1 MEGTFD
7 PALGAATGLKR
18 LQPNKEGVGQ
28 MAATR
33 APTAD
38 RVAGR
43 DPHQPAAAAQTIAA
57 EVHPKRHLFHFWRH
71 FLEMSAAMWIGMA
84 VGGVLFKAILAAFG
98 TTITEARL
106 GYPELTVLVMGVNMT
121 VPMVAWMRH
130 RGHGWRSSAEMGVVM
145 FAPAIPVIALLRF
158 DVIGFA
164 AVCGL
169 YCAVMMAAMLVLMLY
184 RRSEYT
190 M

>member
-1 MEGTFD
+1 M
-7 PALGAATGLKR
+7 
-18 LQPNKEGVGQ
+18 
-28 MAATR
+28 
-33 APTAD
+33 APTHAPTTE

-43 DPHQPAAAAQTIAA
+43 DPHQSAAGAQTMAA

-71 FLEMSAAMWIGMA
+71 FLEMSAAMWIGMV

-98 TTITEARL
+98 TTITEVRL
-106 GYPELTVLVMGVNMT
+106 QYPELAVLVMGVNMT

-130 RGHGWRSSAEMGVVM
+130 RGHGWRSSGEMAAAM
-145 FAPAIPVIALLRF
+145 FAPAIPVIALLRA
-158 DVIGFA
+158 DVIAFA

>member
-1 MEGTFD
+1 
-7 PALGAATGLKR
+7 
-18 LQPNKEGVGQ
+18 

-43 DPHQPAAAAQTIAA
+43 DPQQPAAAARTIAA
-57 EVHPKRHLFHFWRH
+57 EVHPKRHRFHFWRH

-84 VGGVLFKAILAAFG
+84 VGGVLFKAILAGFG
-98 TTITEARL
+98 TTITEVRL
-106 GYPELTVLVMGVNMT
+106 QYPELAVLVMGANMT

-130 RGHGWRSSAEMGVVM
+130 RGHGWRSSLEMAAAM
-145 FAPAIPVIALLRF
+145 FAPAIPVIVLLRA
-158 DVIGFA
+158 DVIAFA

-169 YCAVMMAAMLVLMLY
+169 YCGVMMAAMLALMGY

>member
-1 MEGTFD
+1 
-7 PALGAATGLKR
+7 
-18 LQPNKEGVGQ
+18 

-33 APTAD
+33 APTTD

-43 DPHQPAAAAQTIAA
+43 DPHQPATAETVAL
-57 EVHPKRHLFHFWRH
+57 EVHPRRHLFHFWRH
-71 FLEMSAAMWIGMA
+71 FLEMSAAMWIGMV
-84 VGGVLFKAILAAFG
+84 VGGVLDKAILAAFG
-98 TTITEARL
+98 TTITEVRL
-106 GYPELTVLVMGVNMT
+106 QYPELAVLVMGFTMT

-130 RGHGWRSSAEMGVVM
+130 RGHSWRSSAEMAAAM
-145 FAPAIPVIALLRF
+145 IAPAIPVIALLRS
-158 DVIGFA
+158 DVIAFA

-169 YCAVMMAAMLVLMLY
+169 YCAAMMAAMLALMLY

>member
-1 MEGTFD
+1 
-7 PALGAATGLKR
+7 
-18 LQPNKEGVGQ
+18 

-33 APTAD
+33 APTSD

-43 DPHQPAAAAQTIAA
+43 DRRHKATAAQTVAP
-57 EVHPKRHLFHFWRH
+57 EVHHSRRHFHFWRH
-71 FLEMSAAMWIGMA
+71 FLEMSAAMWIGMV
-84 VGGVLFKAILAAFG
+84 VGGVLFKAVLAAFG
-98 TTITEARL
+98 TTITEVRL
-106 GYPELTVLVMGVNMT
+106 QYPELAVLVMGVNMT

-130 RGHGWRSSAEMGVVM
+130 RGHSWRSSAEMAAAM
-145 FAPAIPVIALLRF
+145 FVPAIPVIALLRSE
-158 DVIGFA
+158 VIAFA

-169 YCAVMMAAMLVLMLY
+169 YCAVMTAAMLALMLY

>member
-1 MEGTFD
+1 M
-7 PALGAATGLKR
+7 
-18 LQPNKEGVGQ
+18 V
-28 MAATR
+28 ATR
-33 APTAD
+33 APTTD

-43 DPHQPAAAAQTIAA
+43 DPSQPATAAQTVAL

-84 VGGVLFKAILAAFG
+84 VGGAFDKAILAAFG

-106 GYPELTVLVMGVNMT
+106 SYPELAVLVMGFNIT

-145 FAPAIPVIALLRF
+145 FAPAVPVIALLRS

-169 YCAVMMAAMLVLMLY
+169 YCAVMMAAMLALMLY

>member
-1 MEGTFD
+1 MV
-7 PALGAATGLKR
+7 P
-18 LQPNKEGVGQ
+18 
-28 MAATR
+28 TR
-33 APTAD
+33 VPTSD

-43 DPHQPAAAAQTIAA
+43 DRRQQATAAQTVAP
-57 EVHPKRHLFHFWRH
+57 EVHHIRRLLHFWRH
-71 FLEMSAAMWIGMA
+71 FLEMSAAMWIGMV

-98 TTITEARL
+98 TTITEVRL
-106 GYPELTVLVMGVNMT
+106 QYPELTVLVMGVNMT

-130 RGHGWRSSAEMGVVM
+130 RGHGWRSSAEMGVAM
-145 FAPAIPVIALLRF
+145 FAPAIPVIALVHS

-169 YCAVMMAAMLVLMLY
+169 YCAVMMAAMLALMLY

>member
-1 MEGTFD
+1 
-7 PALGAATGLKR
+7 
-18 LQPNKEGVGQ
+18 

-33 APTAD
+33 APTSD
-38 RVAGR
+38 RIAGGDR
-43 DPHQPAAAAQTIAA
+43 RHQPTAAQTIAP
-57 EVHPKRHLFHFWRH
+57 EVHHSRRLFHFWRH
-71 FLEMSAAMWIGMA
+71 FLEMSAAMWIGMV

-106 GYPELTVLVMGVNMT
+106 AYPELTVLVMGVNMT

-130 RGHGWRSSAEMGVVM
+130 RGHGWRSSAEMGMAM
-145 FAPAIPVIALLRF
+145 FAPAIPVIALLRSE
-158 DVIGFA
+158 VIGFA

-169 YCAVMMAAMLVLMLY
+169 YCVVMMAAMLALMLY